1 MEEFE
6 HILEKDLGE
15 VKIADDVLAVCAIN
29 AALRTPGVAQLS
41 GGITDS
47 LSETLLR
54 KELLSKGVKINQT
67 DKGVVVDVY
76 IIVNYGVKIPVV
88 AWDTQGNVKRELE
101 TMTSRKV
108 LGVNIHVQGV
118 DITVKEEAH
127 E

>member
-88 AWDTQGNVKRELE
+88 AWDTQGNVKKELE

-118 DITVKEEAH
+118 ATTIKEEQN

>member
-6 HILEKDLGE
+6 HILDKDLGE
-15 VKIADDVLAVCAIN
+15 VKIADDVLAVCAVN
-29 AALRTPGVAQLS
+29 AALRTPGVAHLS

-47 LSETLLR
+47 ISETFLR
-54 KELLSKGVKINQT
+54 KELLSKGIKINQT
-67 DKGVVVDVY
+67 EKGVVVDVY

-88 AWDTQGNVKRELE
+88 AWDTQGNVKKELE

-118 DITVKEEAH
+118 DITVKEEEH